1 MSNQMTCTRC
11 ESAIPGVEGFIPFV
25 GELKARIAA
34 EICNGC
40 WLEWKDLQ
48 IKIINE
54 YKLHMGEPE
63 HRKVLDDHANKFFR
77 FDGGDGTLSSPGP
90 EGGLL
95 GDPNAAG

>member
-1 MSNQMTCTRC
+1 MSEQTTCTKC
-11 ESAIPGVEGFIPFV
+11 EDASPGVEGFIPFV

-34 EICNGC
+34 EICGDC
-40 WLEWKDLQ
+40 WLAWKDLQ

-63 HRKVLDDHANKFFR
+63 HRKVLDDHAAQFFR
-77 FDGGDGTLSSPGP
+77 FDGGDGTLSSAGP

-95 GDPNAAG
+95 GDPTAAE